1 MSATI
6 DPRTVVAGSPESKP
20 LWDALAEG
28 RLELQRCENCG
39 CLRFPPIASCPY
51 CSTPDGTWEPVEAR
65 GRLYSWV
72 VTHVPFDPSLAD
84 EVPYTV
90 ATVVLDAG
98 PKMFARLTD
107 VEPDQ
112 IRAEME
118 LEGYPHVEDG
128 LPYLRFRPA
137 ANDG

>member
-1 MSATI
+1 MSAIELQTI
-6 DPRTVVAGSPESKP
+6 VADSPESKR

-28 RLELQRCENCG
+28 RLELQRCEHCRR
-39 CLRFPPIASCPY
+39 LRFPPIASCPY
-51 CSTPDGTWEPVEAR
+51 CSTPGGTWETVEAR
-65 GRLYSWV
+65 GHLYSWV

-98 PKMFARLTD
+98 PRMFARLTD
-107 VEPDQ
+107 VEPDE

-128 LPYLRFRPA
+128 LPYLRFRPTA
-137 ANDG
+137 SDD